1 MTILG
6 ALLLLLHFTL
16 VPLAVGRLI
25 TYPVKN
31 PLHKQPAAVY
41 VLGLF
46 ASFGVFFILY
56 GILVWFQYW
65 NTFDVPFTGC
75 FTALVWSYSVVIA
88 LLVVLW
94 LWLDRAA
101 IKGIF
106 SYIRQRLSSWQSDI
120 KGDVFVLVY
129 GIIFAAVLL
138 AQLYFA
144 YGYEVNEW
152 SYDDYDYVVNSQD
165 MISSDTL
172 SYVSYTTGEMP
183 NNQEK
188 RVVVSWPAYISYLAK
203 ISGFEVTTVAHTIM
217 HVSYGTGE
225 MPNNQ
230 EKRVVVSWPAY
241 ISYLA
246 KISGFEVTT
255 VAHTIMPPL
264 FLLIAYLVY
273 FYLSGLI
280 FTKLDNRL
288 IFMILLAVGF
298 AFGLHSHYSVS
309 FRLLCT
315 IWQGKAI
322 LSAIVVPFMITH
334 LAFLYSDK
342 VDRGNL
348 LPLVSIA
355 IGSCSLTTM
364 SMLLF
369 PMTVILM
376 WLVMSIYNRRLYEVS
391 YLIACLAGPLLSLGF
406 YFLIT
411 ILFSDMQGLTH
422 YFIRGRDINWWYKWF
437 GSTS

>member
-31 PLHKQPAAVY
+31 PLHRQPAAVY

-88 LLVVLW
+88 ILVVLW

-120 KGDVFVLVY
+120 KRDVFVLVY

-172 SYVSYTTGEMP
+172 SYVSYT
-183 NNQEK
+183 
-188 RVVVSWPAYISYLAK
+188 
-203 ISGFEVTTVAHTIM
+203 
-217 HVSYGTGE
+217 TGE

-322 LSAIVVPFMITH
+322 LSAILVPFMITH

-376 WLVMSIYNRRLYEVS
+376 WLVMSIYHRRLYEVS
-391 YLIACLAGPLLSLGF
+391 YLIACLAGPVLALGF

>member
-31 PLHKQPAAVY
+31 PLHRQPAAVY

-65 NTFDVPFTGC
+65 NTFDVPITGC

-88 LLVVLW
+88 ILVILW

-106 SYIRQRLSSWQSDI
+106 SYIRQRLSGWQRDI

-172 SYVSYTTGEMP
+172 SYVSYT
-183 NNQEK
+183 
-188 RVVVSWPAYISYLAK
+188 
-203 ISGFEVTTVAHTIM
+203 
-217 HVSYGTGE
+217 TGE

-376 WLVMSIYNRRLYEVS
+376 WLVMSIYHRRLYEVS
-391 YLIACLAGPLLSLGF
+391 YLIACLAGPVLALGF

>member
-31 PLHKQPAAVY
+31 PLHRQPAAVY

-88 LLVVLW
+88 FLVVLW

-101 IKGIF
+101 IKGFF
-106 SYIRQRLSSWQSDI
+106 SYIKQRLTGWQRDI
-120 KGDVFVLVY
+120 KVDVFVLVY

-138 AQLYFA
+138 VQLYFA

-172 SYVSYTTGEMP
+172 SY
-183 NNQEK
+183 
-188 RVVVSWPAYISYLAK
+188 
-203 ISGFEVTTVAHTIM
+203 
-217 HVSYGTGE
+217 VSYGTGE

-264 FLLIAYLVY
+264 FLLVAYLVY

-322 LSAIVVPFMITH
+322 LSAILVPFMITH

-376 WLVMSIYNRRLYEVS
+376 WLVMSIYHRRLYEVS
-391 YLIACLAGPLLSLGF
+391 YLIACLAGPVLALGF

>member
-31 PLHKQPAAVY
+31 PLHRQPAAVY

-65 NTFDVPFTGC
+65 NTFDVPITGC

-88 LLVVLW
+88 ILVVLW

-101 IKGIF
+101 IKGVF
-106 SYIRQRLSSWQSDI
+106 SYIRQRLSGWQRDI

-138 AQLYFA
+138 VQLYFA

-172 SYVSYTTGEMP
+172 SYVSYITGEMP

-188 RVVVSWPAYISYLAK
+188 RVVVSWPAYISYL
-203 ISGFEVTTVAHTIM
+203 S
-217 HVSYGTGE
+217 
-225 MPNNQ
+225 
-230 EKRVVVSWPAY
+230 
-241 ISYLA
+241 

-391 YLIACLAGPLLSLGF
+391 YLIACLAGPVLSLGF

>member
-65 NTFDVPFTGC
+65 NTFDVPITGC

-88 LLVVLW
+88 ILVILW

-101 IKGIF
+101 IRGIF
-106 SYIRQRLSSWQSDI
+106 SYIRQRLSGWQRDI

-129 GIIFAAVLL
+129 GFIFAAVLL
-138 AQLYFA
+138 VQLYFA

-172 SYVSYTTGEMP
+172 SYVSYT
-183 NNQEK
+183 
-188 RVVVSWPAYISYLAK
+188 
-203 ISGFEVTTVAHTIM
+203 
-217 HVSYGTGE
+217 TGE

-322 LSAIVVPFMITH
+322 LSAILVPFMITH

-376 WLVMSIYNRRLYEVS
+376 WLVMSIYHRRLYEVS
-391 YLIACLAGPLLSLGF
+391 YLIACLAGPVLALGF

>member
-46 ASFGVFFILY
+46 ASFGVFFIFY

-65 NTFDVPFTGC
+65 NTFDVPITGC

-88 LLVVLW
+88 TLVVLW

-101 IKGIF
+101 IRGIF
-106 SYIRQRLSSWQSDI
+106 SYVRQRLSSWQRDI

-172 SYVSYTTGEMP
+172 SYVSYT
-183 NNQEK
+183 
-188 RVVVSWPAYISYLAK
+188 
-203 ISGFEVTTVAHTIM
+203 
-217 HVSYGTGE
+217 TGE

-322 LSAIVVPFMITH
+322 LSAILVPFMITH

-376 WLVMSIYNRRLYEVS
+376 WLVMSIYHRRLYEVS
-391 YLIACLAGPLLSLGF
+391 YLIACLAGPVLALGF

>member
-31 PLHKQPAAVY
+31 PLHRQPAAVY

-46 ASFGVFFILY
+46 ASLGVFFIFY

-65 NTFDVPFTGC
+65 NTFDVPITGC

-106 SYIRQRLSSWQSDI
+106 SYIRQRLSSWQRDI

-172 SYVSYTTGEMP
+172 SYVSYT
-183 NNQEK
+183 
-188 RVVVSWPAYISYLAK
+188 
-203 ISGFEVTTVAHTIM
+203 
-217 HVSYGTGE
+217 TGE

-342 VDRGNL
+342 VDRGNF

-376 WLVMSIYNRRLYEVS
+376 WLVMSIYHRRLYEVS
-391 YLIACLAGPLLSLGF
+391 YLIACLAGPVLALGF

>member
-1 MTILG
+1 M
-6 ALLLLLHFTL
+6 HFTL

-31 PLHKQPAAVY
+31 PLHRQPAAVY

-65 NTFDVPFTGC
+65 NTFDVPITGC

-88 LLVVLW
+88 ILVILW

-101 IKGIF
+101 IRGIF
-106 SYIRQRLSSWQSDI
+106 SYIRQRLSGWQRDI
-120 KGDVFVLVY
+120 KVDVFVLVY

-138 AQLYFA
+138 VQLYFA

-217 HVSYGTGE
+217 
-225 MPNNQ
+225 
-230 EKRVVVSWPAY
+230 
-241 ISYLA
+241 
-246 KISGFEVTT
+246 
-255 VAHTIMPPL
+255 PPL
-264 FLLIAYLVY
+264 FLLVAYLVY

-322 LSAIVVPFMITH
+322 LSAILVPFMITH

-376 WLVMSIYNRRLYEVS
+376 WLVMSIYHRRLYEVS
-391 YLIACLAGPLLSLGF
+391 YLIACLAGPVLALGF

>member
-31 PLHKQPAAVY
+31 PLHRQPAAVY

-65 NTFDVPFTGC
+65 NTFDVPITGC

-88 LLVVLW
+88 TLVVLW

-106 SYIRQRLSSWQSDI
+106 SYIRQRLSSWQRDI

-138 AQLYFA
+138 VQLYFA

-172 SYVSYTTGEMP
+172 SYVSYT
-183 NNQEK
+183 
-188 RVVVSWPAYISYLAK
+188 
-203 ISGFEVTTVAHTIM
+203 
-217 HVSYGTGE
+217 TGE

-322 LSAIVVPFMITH
+322 LSAILVPFMITY

-376 WLVMSIYNRRLYEVS
+376 WLVMSIYHRRLYEVS
-391 YLIACLAGPLLSLGF
+391 YLIACLAGPVLALGF

>member
-31 PLHKQPAAVY
+31 PLHRQPAAVY

-88 LLVVLW
+88 ILVILW

-101 IKGIF
+101 IRGIF
-106 SYIRQRLSSWQSDI
+106 SYIRQRLSGWQRDI
-120 KGDVFVLVY
+120 KVDVFVLVY

-138 AQLYFA
+138 VQLYFA

-217 HVSYGTGE
+217 
-225 MPNNQ
+225 
-230 EKRVVVSWPAY
+230 
-241 ISYLA
+241 
-246 KISGFEVTT
+246 
-255 VAHTIMPPL
+255 PPL
-264 FLLIAYLVY
+264 FLLVAYLVY

-376 WLVMSIYNRRLYEVS
+376 WLVMSIYHRRLYEVS
-391 YLIACLAGPLLSLGF
+391 YLIACLAGPVLALGF

>member
-31 PLHKQPAAVY
+31 PLHRQPAAVY

-88 LLVVLW
+88 FLVILW
-94 LWLDRAA
+94 LWLDRTA
-101 IKGIF
+101 IKGVF
-106 SYIRQRLSSWQSDI
+106 SYVRQRLSGWQRDI
-120 KGDVFVLVY
+120 KVDVFVLVY

-138 AQLYFA
+138 VQLYFA

-172 SYVSYTTGEMP
+172 SYVSYT
-183 NNQEK
+183 
-188 RVVVSWPAYISYLAK
+188 
-203 ISGFEVTTVAHTIM
+203 
-217 HVSYGTGE
+217 TGE

-322 LSAIVVPFMITH
+322 LSAILVPFMITH

-376 WLVMSIYNRRLYEVS
+376 WLVMSIYHRRFYEVS
-391 YLIACLAGPLLSLGF
+391 YLIACLAGPVLALGF

>member
-65 NTFDVPFTGC
+65 NTFDVPITGC

-88 LLVVLW
+88 LLVILW

-101 IKGIF
+101 IRGIF
-106 SYIRQRLSSWQSDI
+106 SYIRQRLSGWQRDI
-120 KGDVFVLVY
+120 KGDVFVLIY

-172 SYVSYTTGEMP
+172 SYVSYT
-183 NNQEK
+183 
-188 RVVVSWPAYISYLAK
+188 
-203 ISGFEVTTVAHTIM
+203 
-217 HVSYGTGE
+217 TGE

-322 LSAIVVPFMITH
+322 LSAIIVPFMITH

-376 WLVMSIYNRRLYEVS
+376 WLVMSIYHRRLYEVS
-391 YLIACLAGPLLSLGF
+391 YLIACLAGPVLALGF

>member
-65 NTFDVPFTGC
+65 NTFDVPITGC

-106 SYIRQRLSSWQSDI
+106 SYIRQRLSSWQRDI

-138 AQLYFA
+138 VQLYFA

-172 SYVSYTTGEMP
+172 SYVSYT
-183 NNQEK
+183 
-188 RVVVSWPAYISYLAK
+188 
-203 ISGFEVTTVAHTIM
+203 
-217 HVSYGTGE
+217 TGE

-322 LSAIVVPFMITH
+322 LSAILVPFMITH

-369 PMTVILM
+369 TMTVILM
-376 WLVMSIYNRRLYEVS
+376 WLVMSIYHRRLYEVS
-391 YLIACLAGPLLSLGF
+391 YLIACLAGPVLALGF

>member
-31 PLHKQPAAVY
+31 PLHRQPAAVY

-88 LLVVLW
+88 ILVILW

-101 IKGIF
+101 IRGIF
-106 SYIRQRLSSWQSDI
+106 SYIRQRLSGWQRDI
-120 KGDVFVLVY
+120 KVDVFVLVY

-138 AQLYFA
+138 VQLYFA

-172 SYVSYTTGEMP
+172 SY
-183 NNQEK
+183 
-188 RVVVSWPAYISYLAK
+188 
-203 ISGFEVTTVAHTIM
+203 
-217 HVSYGTGE
+217 VSYGTGE

-264 FLLIAYLVY
+264 FLLVAYLVY

-322 LSAIVVPFMITH
+322 LSAILVPFMITH

-376 WLVMSIYNRRLYEVS
+376 WLVMSIYHRRLYEVS
-391 YLIACLAGPLLSLGF
+391 YLIACLAGPVLALGF

>member
-65 NTFDVPFTGC
+65 NTFDVPITGC

-106 SYIRQRLSSWQSDI
+106 SYIRQRLSSWQRDI
-120 KGDVFVLVY
+120 KGDIFVIVY

-138 AQLYFA
+138 VQLYFA

-172 SYVSYTTGEMP
+172 SYVSYT
-183 NNQEK
+183 
-188 RVVVSWPAYISYLAK
+188 
-203 ISGFEVTTVAHTIM
+203 
-217 HVSYGTGE
+217 TGE

-322 LSAIVVPFMITH
+322 LSAILVPFMITH

-376 WLVMSIYNRRLYEVS
+376 WLVMSIYHRRLYEVS
-391 YLIACLAGPLLSLGF
+391 YLIACLAGPVLALGF

>member
-31 PLHKQPAAVY
+31 PLHRQPAAVY

-65 NTFDVPFTGC
+65 NTFDVPITGC

-88 LLVVLW
+88 ILVILW

-101 IKGIF
+101 IRGIF
-106 SYIRQRLSSWQSDI
+106 SYIRQRLSGWQRDI
-120 KGDVFVLVY
+120 KVDVFVLVY

-138 AQLYFA
+138 VQLYFA

-172 SYVSYTTGEMP
+172 SY
-183 NNQEK
+183 
-188 RVVVSWPAYISYLAK
+188 
-203 ISGFEVTTVAHTIM
+203 
-217 HVSYGTGE
+217 VSYGTGE

-264 FLLIAYLVY
+264 FLLVAYLVY

-322 LSAIVVPFMITH
+322 LSAILVPFMITH

-376 WLVMSIYNRRLYEVS
+376 WLVMSIYHRRLYEVS
-391 YLIACLAGPLLSLGF
+391 YLIACLAGPVLALGF

>member
-65 NTFDVPFTGC
+65 NTFDVPITGC

-106 SYIRQRLSSWQSDI
+106 SYIRQRLSSWQRDI

-138 AQLYFA
+138 VQLYFA

-172 SYVSYTTGEMP
+172 SYVSYT
-183 NNQEK
+183 
-188 RVVVSWPAYISYLAK
+188 
-203 ISGFEVTTVAHTIM
+203 
-217 HVSYGTGE
+217 TGE

-376 WLVMSIYNRRLYEVS
+376 WLVMSIYHRRLYEVS
-391 YLIACLAGPLLSLGF
+391 YLIACLAGPVLALGF

>member
-172 SYVSYTTGEMP
+172 SYVSYT
-183 NNQEK
+183 
-188 RVVVSWPAYISYLAK
+188 
-203 ISGFEVTTVAHTIM
+203 
-217 HVSYGTGE
+217 TGE

>member
-65 NTFDVPFTGC
+65 NTFDVPITGC

-88 LLVVLW
+88 ILVVLW

-101 IKGIF
+101 IRGIF
-106 SYIRQRLSSWQSDI
+106 SYIRQRLSSWQRDI

-138 AQLYFA
+138 VQLYFA

-172 SYVSYTTGEMP
+172 SYVSYT
-183 NNQEK
+183 
-188 RVVVSWPAYISYLAK
+188 
-203 ISGFEVTTVAHTIM
+203 
-217 HVSYGTGE
+217 TGE

-322 LSAIVVPFMITH
+322 LSAILVPFMITH

-376 WLVMSIYNRRLYEVS
+376 WLVMSIYHRRLYEVS
-391 YLIACLAGPLLSLGF
+391 YLIACLAGPVLALGF

>member
-31 PLHKQPAAVY
+31 PLHRQPAAVY

-88 LLVVLW
+88 ILVVLW

-120 KGDVFVLVY
+120 KGDVFVLIY
-129 GIIFAAVLL
+129 GLIFAAVLL

-172 SYVSYTTGEMP
+172 SY
-183 NNQEK
+183 
-188 RVVVSWPAYISYLAK
+188 
-203 ISGFEVTTVAHTIM
+203 
-217 HVSYGTGE
+217 VSYGTGE

-264 FLLIAYLVY
+264 FLFIAYLVY

-322 LSAIVVPFMITH
+322 LSAIIVPFMITH

-376 WLVMSIYNRRLYEVS
+376 WLVMSIYHRRLYEVS
-391 YLIACLAGPLLSLGF
+391 YLIACLAGPVLSLGF

>member
-65 NTFDVPFTGC
+65 NTFDVPITGC

-88 LLVVLW
+88 ILVVLW

-101 IKGIF
+101 IRGIF
-106 SYIRQRLSSWQSDI
+106 SYIRQRLSSWQRDI
-120 KGDVFVLVY
+120 KGDVFVLIY

-172 SYVSYTTGEMP
+172 SYVSYT
-183 NNQEK
+183 
-188 RVVVSWPAYISYLAK
+188 
-203 ISGFEVTTVAHTIM
+203 
-217 HVSYGTGE
+217 TGE

-322 LSAIVVPFMITH
+322 LSAILVPFMITH

-376 WLVMSIYNRRLYEVS
+376 WLVMSIYHRRLYEVS
-391 YLIACLAGPLLSLGF
+391 YLIACLAGPVLALGF

>member
-31 PLHKQPAAVY
+31 PLHRQPAAVY

-65 NTFDVPFTGC
+65 NTFDVPITGC

-88 LLVVLW
+88 ILVILW

-101 IKGIF
+101 IRGIF
-106 SYIRQRLSSWQSDI
+106 SYIKQRKAGWQRDI

-172 SYVSYTTGEMP
+172 SYVSYT
-183 NNQEK
+183 
-188 RVVVSWPAYISYLAK
+188 
-203 ISGFEVTTVAHTIM
+203 
-217 HVSYGTGE
+217 TGE

-322 LSAIVVPFMITH
+322 LSAILVPFMITH

-376 WLVMSIYNRRLYEVS
+376 WLVMSIYHRRLYEVS
-391 YLIACLAGPLLSLGF
+391 YLIACLAGPVLALGF

>member
-46 ASFGVFFILY
+46 ASFGVFFIFY

-65 NTFDVPFTGC
+65 NTFDVPITGC

-106 SYIRQRLSSWQSDI
+106 SYIRQRLSSWQRDI

-138 AQLYFA
+138 VQLYFA

-172 SYVSYTTGEMP
+172 SYVSYT
-183 NNQEK
+183 
-188 RVVVSWPAYISYLAK
+188 
-203 ISGFEVTTVAHTIM
+203 
-217 HVSYGTGE
+217 TGE

-322 LSAIVVPFMITH
+322 LSAILVPFMITH

-376 WLVMSIYNRRLYEVS
+376 WLVMSIYHRRLYGVS
-391 YLIACLAGPLLSLGF
+391 YLIACLAGPVLALGF